1 MVLRDVVV
9 RAPSGAQLGQ
19 SPKEIFQHMAKR
31 KKKAK
36 KATKKAAKKAKRKGR
51 RKA

>member
-1 MVLRDVVV
+1 LLDVVV
-9 RAPSGAQLGQ
+9 RALLECAQPGQ
-19 SPKEIFQHMAKR
+19 SPKEIHQHMAKR

-36 KATKKAAKKAKRKGR
+36 KATKKAAKKGR

>member
-1 MVLRDVVV
+1 LLDVVV
-9 RAPSGAQLGQ
+9 RALFRRAQLGQ
-19 SPKEIFQHMAKR
+19 SPKEIHQHMAKR

-36 KATKKAAKKAKRKGR
+36 KATKKASKGR